1 MFSIDVFSLVFL
13 IFASRPSIPHYTK
26 GRQTFY
32 RPLRSKGERKYG
44 TNNVV
49 KAQDYVAPKK
59 VNGSPTRTWE
69 RGAGRESAVTPGA
82 FYKRW

>member
-1 MFSIDVFSLVFL
+1 MNSHFIFSIDVFSFVFL

-49 KAQDYVAPKK
+49 KAQDVVAPKSK
-59 VNGSPTRTWE
+59 LRPYESLGD
-69 RGAGRESAVTPGA
+69 GRRA
-82 FYKRW
+82 